1 MGKPRCATVLGGT
14 CVHDGFGTEHICGWA
29 GRWGGGGANALLAQL
44 WDLATGAEITTL
56 AAHAGR
62 TNAVALFAAD
72 GALTAVTAGDD
83 GVVAVWRPLEGV
95 LLVRPPRRSWYY
107 DAGCVLIAKLAPIR

>member
-1 MGKPRCATVLGGT
+1 VPA
-14 CVHDGFGTEHICGWA
+14 
-29 GRWGGGGANALLAQL
+29 LAQL

-56 AAHAGR
+56 AAHVGR

-83 GVVAVWRPLEGV
+83 GVVAIWRPLEGV
-95 LLVRPPRRSWYY
+95 LLVRACQRAPGGEELGR
-107 DAGCVLIAKLAPIR
+107 VLTAKLAPIR

>member
-14 CVHDGFGTEHICGWA
+14 CVHGGFGTEHIH
-29 GRWGGGGANALLAQL
+29 RGGQCTVLAQL

-72 GALTAVTAGDD
+72 GTLTAVTAGDD

-95 LLVRPPRRSWYY
+95 LLVRPPRRAWCC